1 MASYYK
7 ELTDVSEI
15 VRFRQAGLCYFKDSF
30 NRASVWISL
39 PSAVLSLRPA
49 MEVYKEVK
57 SGAEIVR
64 NMNDGFQYAI
74 LVDEDE

>member
-30 NRASVWISL
+30 HQAPVWISL
-39 PSAVLSLRPA
+39 P
-49 MEVYKEVK
+49 KEVK
-57 SGAEIVR
+57 SGAEIAQY
-64 NMNDGFQYAI
+64 MWDGFQYAI

>member
-1 MASYYK
+1 MQGTTTMASYYK

-39 PSAVLSLRPA
+39 P
-49 MEVYKEVK
+49 KEVK